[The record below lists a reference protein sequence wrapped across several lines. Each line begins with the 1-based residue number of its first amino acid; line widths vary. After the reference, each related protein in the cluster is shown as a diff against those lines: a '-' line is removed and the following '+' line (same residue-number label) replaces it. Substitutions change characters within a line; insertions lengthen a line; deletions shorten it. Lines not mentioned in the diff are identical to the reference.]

1 MIEEDEPIKQKPKKD
16 DLVISIGFSN
26 QAHHRIGSK
35 GESYSLKGYGNG
47 FVSKGDRFSGIDE
60 QKFISNSNLFL

>member
-1 MIEEDEPIKQKPKKD
+1 MIEEVTPIKHKLKKD
-16 DLVISIGFSN
+16 DFVNIGFSN
-26 QAHHRIGSK
+26 QAHHKLGTK

-60 QKFISNSNLFL
+60 